1 MCISSRGN
9 YEEKKIKN
17 VLEDVKNLKAE
28 LDVLKNTLKSLAS
41 IKQEGKVLSKIIKD
55 LTEEVKN
62 LKTSNKD
69 LIDKVK
75 CLEEQFEE
83 EADKESESEEFNSVS
98 SSELPIEQLFTC
110 EDCGCQ
116 FGIRKYFNNHIKTH

>member
-1 MCISSRGN
+1 M
-9 YEEKKIKN
+9 
-17 VLEDVKNLKAE
+17 KNLKAE

-116 FGIRKYFNNHIKTH
+116 FGIRKYCNNHIKTH